1 MWVVDFNRLTNR
13 SSPRRELPRTAR
25 SSGSET
31 HMQLSVLPSD
41 WGDAQLCDIK
51 ILLEDTASHLN
62 QLLRIPFAGE
72 IYVKA
77 APPNDET
84 PRALYRCSPHEPFVI
99 QLNTRNRLWCQFAYQ
114 FSHEFCH
121 VLSRHECLRDNPNN
135 WFHETICEIASVFTL
150 RRMAERWRTNPPYP
164 NWADYAESLKSYV
177 QEHLSCQ
184 ELQLPAGVT
193 LPTWLLSHEEELRK
207 CPYQRDKNTLVAYTL
222 LPIFES
228 DPMGWNS
235 IGRFPSSRAR
245 LEGYLSEWYAS
256 VDSADKSFVARLSDA
271 LGYTLAA

>member
-1 MWVVDFNRLTNR
+1 
-13 SSPRRELPRTAR
+13 
-25 SSGSET
+25 
-31 HMQLSVLPSD
+31 MQLSVLPND

-51 ILLEDTASHLN
+51 VLLEDTASHLN

-72 IYVKA
+72 IHVKA
-77 APPNDET
+77 APPNDAT
-84 PRALYRCSPHEPFVI
+84 PRALYRYSPHEPFVI
-99 QLNTRNRLWCQFAYQ
+99 QLNTRDRLWSQFAYQ

-121 VLSRHECLRDNPNN
+121 VLSNHECLRDNPNN

-150 RRMAERWRTNPPYP
+150 RRMAEQWRTNPPYP

-177 QEHLSCQ
+177 QEHLSRQ
-184 ELQLPAGVT
+184 ELQLSAGVT
-193 LPTWLLSHEEELRK
+193 LPAWLLSHEEELRED
-207 CPYQRDKNTLVAYTL
+207 PYQRDKNTLVAYTL

-228 DPMGWNS
+228 APTGWNS

>member
-1 MWVVDFNRLTNR
+1 
-13 SSPRRELPRTAR
+13 
-25 SSGSET
+25 
-31 HMQLSVLPSD
+31 MQLSVLPSD

-164 NWADYAESLKSYV
+164 SWADYAESLKSYV

-207 CPYQRDKNTLVAYTL
+207 CPYQR
-222 LPIFES
+222 
-228 DPMGWNS
+228 G
-235 IGRFPSSRAR
+235 
-245 LEGYLSEWYAS
+245 
-256 VDSADKSFVARLSDA
+256 A
-271 LGYTLAA
+271 LGDCYGFGGCF